1 VIIGPDEASVDGN
14 DPPDWAALK
23 AACKAAGSSLGF
35 AFFRGAWGTWP
46 DPVLDQHWVAAKR
59 AGLTVGAYLYL
70 RMTNSEPPEDQV
82 HAFAD
87 HVGMLNADDFVP
99 ALDIEDSGF
108 PPEKAL
114 EWSTRAW
121 EELYKIYGALPIVY
135 LSARVVTE
143 VLGGLPLGPLTD
155 SPLWVAKPWPW
166 KERTQAHLVYDG
178 APDVPAQWELGGQEN
193 YWFYQYQ
200 GDAMPCPGFSSTVDI
215 SRFNTARLG
224 CKSGRVS
231 WVQRRLGID
240 ATGVFDDDTTTA
252 VKAFQRQNHLVVDG
266 IIGPKTA
273 ARLFWLPPPTR

>member
-1 VIIGPDEASVDGN
+1 MIIGIDEASVDGN
-14 DPPDWAALK
+14 QPPDWATLK
-23 AACKAAGSSLGF
+23 AACLAAGSSLGF

-46 DPVLDQHWVAAKR
+46 DPILDQRWVSAKR

-70 RMTNSEPPEDQV
+70 RMTNSQPPEDQV

-99 ALDIEDSGF
+99 ALDIEDAGF
-108 PPEKAL
+108 PAEKAL

-121 EELYKIYGALPIVY
+121 EELYRIYGARPIVY
-135 LSARVVTE
+135 LSHRVVTE
-143 VLGGLPLGPLTD
+143 VLGNQLGAITD

-166 KERTQAHLVYDG
+166 KERTQAHLAYEG
-178 APDVPAQWELGGQEN
+178 IPSIPAQWGDPDS

-200 GDAMPCPGFSSTVDI
+200 GDATPCPGFSATVDI
-215 SRFNTARLG
+215 SRFNTVIAGR
-224 CKSGRVS
+224 KSARVS
-231 WVQRRLGID
+231 WVQRRLGIA
-240 ATGVFDDDTTTA
+240 ATGVYAGDTLTA
-252 VKAFQRQNHLVVDG
+252 VKAFQKQSHLVEDG